1 MLKKVAQRFFQHSC
15 FAIRRTPAAPFRI
28 LERAMTQTDPSSRFQ
43 ANGLATLIGSLPVT
57 DHGEALSLIFEH
69 TPAIPLWPQLPSNPK
84 EGMLSQFIEG
94 MPGIIEE
101 ADRTCFDSRTETF
114 AEEMLAYFEQY
125 LAVFEDPA
133 LLPQSPFTVSR
144 ERAEGLFALKE
155 AVAGKIAAGK
165 AVAAV
170 KGQMTGPF
178 TLLTGLHDREGRAA
192 YYDQTIREMVV
203 KGLSLKAAWQVRFL
217 ADTEAPV
224 ILFIDEPALAGLGS
238 SAFLGVSLE
247 ELGQELNEI
256 IGAAQA
262 AGGLVGV
269 HVCANTDWEFLLSTS
284 LDIVSFDAYGFF
296 DKLAACK
303 EALYGFLERGGI
315 IGWGIVPTSE
325 RELIE
330 RETAESLLARWEA
343 QAAQLTRGPWDY
355 PTLLRQTL
363 ITPSCGTGSLSLP
376 DAKKVLALT
385 RDLSGLLRDKYL

>member
-1 MLKKVAQRFFQHSC
+1 
-15 FAIRRTPAAPFRI
+15 
-28 LERAMTQTDPSSRFQ
+28 MTQTNPTSRFQ

-84 EGMLSQFIEG
+84 EGMLSQFNEG

-101 ADRTCFDSRTETF
+101 ADRTCFDSQTETF

-125 LAVFEDPA
+125 LAVLETPA
-133 LLPQSPFTVSR
+133 LLSDSPFTVSR
-144 ERAEGLFALKE
+144 ERAQGLFALKE

-165 AVAAV
+165 TVVAV

-192 YYDQTIREMVV
+192 YYDPTIREMVV

-217 ADTEAPV
+217 AETQSPV

-238 SAFLGVSLE
+238 SAFLGVSMA

-315 IGWGIVPTSE
+315 IAWGIVPTSE
-325 RELIE
+325 KEFIE
-330 RETAESLLARWEA
+330 RETAESLLVRWEA
-343 QAAQLTRGPWDY
+343 QAAQLKRGSWDY
-355 PTLLRQTL
+355 PNLLRQTL
-363 ITPSCGTGSLSLP
+363 ITPSCGTGSLSLAE
-376 DAKKVLALT
+376 AKKVLALT

>member
-1 MLKKVAQRFFQHSC
+1 MSH
-15 FAIRRTPAAPFRI
+15 
-28 LERAMTQTDPSSRFQ
+28 DNPSARFQ

-57 DHGEALSLIFEH
+57 DHREAFSLIFAH
-69 TPAIPLWPQLPSNPK
+69 TPDIPLWPQLPSNPK
-84 EGMLSQFIEG
+84 EGMLSQFSEG
-94 MPGIIEE
+94 FPGLVEE
-101 ADRTCFDSRTETF
+101 AGRTYFDIQTETF

-125 LAVFEDPA
+125 FAA
-133 LLPQSPFTVSR
+133 LEAPSLLSDSPFAVSR
-144 ERAEGLFALKE
+144 DRAEGLYALKE
-155 AVAGKIAAGK
+155 AVSGKT
-165 AVAAV
+165 VAAV

-192 YYDQTIREMVV
+192 YYEPTIREMAV

-217 ADTEAPV
+217 AAASQAPV

-238 SAFLGVSLE
+238 SAFLGVSLD

-303 EALYGFLERGGI
+303 EALCAFLQRGGI
-315 IGWGIVPTSE
+315 MAWGIVPTSE
-325 RELIE
+325 KEYIE

-343 QAAQLTRGPWDY
+343 QAAQLVGGAWDHQA
-355 PTLLRQTL
+355 LLRQTL
-363 ITPSCGTGSLSLP
+363 ITPSCGTGSLPL
-376 DAKKVLALT
+376 AHAQKVLALT
-385 RDLSGLLRDKYL
+385 RDLSRLLRDKYL